1 MAFCTANHE
10 KSFKKEKYSCH
21 AISPKKFAAFCSL
34 FGLVTLQLQ
43 GLLLHIKNTGRHF
56 TRGFIFGF
64 HFLRASEI
72 VIYFSFAGPEFTI

>member
-21 AISPKKFAAFCSL
+21 AISPKKFAAIWTSYSSTP
-34 FGLVTLQLQ
+34 GSTSS
-43 GLLLHIKNTGRHF
+43 HKNTGRHF

>member
-1 MAFCTANHE
+1 MPCYFSEEFCFLFLSNIWTG
-10 KSFKKEKYSCH
+10 YS
-21 AISPKKFAAFCSL
+21 STPGS
-34 FGLVTLQLQ
+34 TSSY
-43 GLLLHIKNTGRHF
+43 KNTGRHF

>member
-1 MAFCTANHE
+1 MPCYFSQEVCCFLFTIWT
-10 KSFKKEKYSCH
+10 SYSSTPGSTSSH
-21 AISPKKFAAFCSL
+21 
-34 FGLVTLQLQ
+34 
-43 GLLLHIKNTGRHF
+43 KNTGPHF